1 MRVRVARSRLTLAER
16 RQSAAGR
23 HWRRLCARARSRSYV
38 AGHRERRASSPVTS
52 QSGCPARPEPPAVPA
67 MGSVAEFYRGKAV
80 LITGGT
86 GFMGKVLLE
95 KLLRSCPG
103 VTKLYVILR
112 PKRNK
117 SVSERRDMLLKTQA
131 SVTPVPQSLSNP
143 VNHVSMHFLL
153 LHVPGH
159 FTIRLPN
166 WFVSVIIDALSVL
179 LISYLKLNRVVYSVI
194 EIVF

>member
-1 MRVRVARSRLTLAER
+1 MQNQLTRMHTYKLRCVTSGFTMTIARVFRRQDSKILATGPDESSRCRYDENGWCRLTLAER

-23 HWRRLCARARSRSYV
+23 QWGRLCARARSRSLA
-38 AGHRERRASSPVTS
+38 AGHRERAARSAVSSQFGRS
-52 QSGCPARPEPPAVPA
+52 QRLRPPAEPT

-117 SVSERRDMLLKTQA
+117 SVNERRDMLLKTQVGETLAPLSDLA
-131 SVTPVPQSLSNP
+131 SHSFV
-143 VNHVSMHFLL
+143 HF
-153 LHVPGH
+153 
-159 FTIRLPN
+159 
-166 WFVSVIIDALSVL
+166 
-179 LISYLKLNRVVYSVI
+179 YY
-194 EIVF
+194 

>member
-1 MRVRVARSRLTLAER
+1 MSAASPADRSVRVT
-16 RQSAAGR
+16 
-23 HWRRLCARARSRSYV
+23 
-38 AGHRERRASSPVTS
+38 AS
-52 QSGCPARPEPPAVPA
+52 PAA

-117 SVSERRDMLLKTQA
+117 SVNERRDMLLKTQV
-131 SVTPVPQSLSNP
+131 SVTPASLSFTQ
-143 VNHVSMHFLL
+143 SAIYLYFL
-153 LHVPGH
+153 
-159 FTIRLPN
+159 F
-166 WFVSVIIDALSVL
+166 LSH
-179 LISYLKLNRVVYSVI
+179 IYM
-194 EIVF
+194 